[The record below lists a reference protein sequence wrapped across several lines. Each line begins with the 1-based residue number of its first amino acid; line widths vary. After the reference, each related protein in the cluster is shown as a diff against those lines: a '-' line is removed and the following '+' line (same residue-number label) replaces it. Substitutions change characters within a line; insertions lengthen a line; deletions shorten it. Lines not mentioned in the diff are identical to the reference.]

1 MPHQRTDLSVAA
13 LIDLFALFAGRIGGI
28 LVTLL
33 FIPRYHLLL
42 GAATFGAVSLVLS
55 LQAFFLVSDL
65 GLATLISRDT
75 AIARYDPDALTLVV
89 LMRRRAEGILASIAV
104 TVSIL
109 ALVLPLLASP
119 LVPWSF
125 ANGANVAMITT
136 LIMALVATNIVQLS
150 LNALGA
156 YQAGA
161 ATAVTG
167 AIVRGGATVVVLGS
181 YPTLVAFLVVQLVV
195 ALLHLLVVRWYLE
208 RRCGVVHHR
217 ERLFDRAAMVDLL
230 RRCIPLTIY
239 TLASAAAVNL
249 DKSIVSGF
257 ISLETAGS
265 YFLATTYSLVPVAVL
280 SGPINSYF
288 APRVAHARHAGD
300 AAGERRLATVFQ
312 TLLMCAVVGPSL
324 SLGVQA
330 SEWLGLW
337 LHEAPQGLLA
347 VAPILL
353 AGGALSATGYYPTTY
368 LIAAGDNGYLARLS
382 LVCSA
387 GVLAA
392 AVYFAVQGNLV
403 GIAWSYFVFYAAGFA
418 GLWARMGVLTGWTKL
433 AGFLMKAY
441 VLPAVAILA
450 SYIVTYAITR
460 RLSWEVA
467 LIAPLAAAAASSLLV
482 LVVAFFYERR
492 IAGHSSVEG
501 LPRGIDHD
509 HHTYP

>member
-1 MPHQRTDLSVAA
+1 
-13 LIDLFALFAGRIGGI
+13 
-28 LVTLL
+28 
-33 FIPRYHLLL
+33 
-42 GAATFGAVSLVLS
+42 
-55 LQAFFLVSDL
+55 
-65 GLATLISRDT
+65 
-75 AIARYDPDALTLVV
+75 
-89 LMRRRAEGILASIAV
+89 
-104 TVSIL
+104 
-109 ALVLPLLASP
+109 
-119 LVPWSF
+119 
-125 ANGANVAMITT
+125 
-136 LIMALVATNIVQLS
+136 
-150 LNALGA
+150 
-156 YQAGA
+156 
-161 ATAVTG
+161 
-167 AIVRGGATVVVLGS
+167 
-181 YPTLVAFLVVQLVV
+181 
-195 ALLHLLVVRWYLE
+195 
-208 RRCGVVHHR
+208 
-217 ERLFDRAAMVDLL
+217 MVDLL

-280 SGPINSYF
+280 SGPLNSYF

-418 GLWARMGVLTGWTKL
+418 GLWARMGVMTGWTKL

-450 SYIVTYAITR
+450 SYIVSYAITR

-467 LIAPLAAAAASSLLV
+467 LVAPLAAAAASSLLV
-482 LVVAFFYERR
+482 LVAAFFYERR

-501 LPRGIDHD
+501 LSRGIDHD